1 MKWAITPK
9 GVGNRVGARSIQED
23 WSLET
28 GEAFTVDK
36 FHGDMVLS
44 NDGISLRKMTQAEI
58 DTENNP
64 SLDQIYDDVIRSQRV
79 FKAFALMA
87 AEVWGMTPTQLKA
100 AVKAK
105 M

>member
-28 GEAFTVDK
+28 GETFTVDE
-36 FHGDMVLS
+36 FHGDVVLG
-44 NDGISLRKMTQAEI
+44 NDLLSLRKMTQAEI
-58 DTENNP
+58 DAENNP
-64 SLDQIYDDVIRSQRV
+64 SLDQIYDEVIRSQRV
-79 FKAFALMA
+79 FKAFALVA
-87 AEVWGMTPTQLKA
+87 AEVWGMTPAQLKA
-100 AVKAK
+100 AVKTK